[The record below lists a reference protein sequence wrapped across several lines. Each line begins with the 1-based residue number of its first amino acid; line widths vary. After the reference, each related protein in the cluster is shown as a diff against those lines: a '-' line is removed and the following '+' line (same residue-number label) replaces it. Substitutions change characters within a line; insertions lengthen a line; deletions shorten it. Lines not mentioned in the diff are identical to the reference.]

1 MFLHGEYYC
10 ASGTICAMGQR
21 NVRDSKANS
30 HRWIQGQ
37 EGLHNCQLRWLQVRW
52 LGRSS
57 SVDNL
62 CNLSWRN
69 AWGMLGT
76 VLVAPTA
83 AGVRY
88 DTVLGRY
95 TTESCGGT
103 YVGQESIPMYYVRYV
118 GEESLCT

>member
-1 MFLHGEYYC
+1 
-10 ASGTICAMGQR
+10 
-21 NVRDSKANS
+21 
-30 HRWIQGQ
+30 
-37 EGLHNCQLRWLQVRW
+37 
-52 LGRSS
+52 
-57 SVDNL
+57 
-62 CNLSWRN
+62 
-69 AWGMLGT
+69 MLGT

-118 GEESLCT
+118 DEESVCT